1 MENTI
6 FVRRSDRLQS
16 KSRIDYTEE
25 AVLSDYT
32 EEEEVL
38 SDYEE
43 LSKLYTRQEYKI
55 RALYKKI
62 GFYKNFATNDVNLV
76 RTPHSYVPSEPKS
89 LHRTPTIGLGLEGSN
104 AGTFL
109 IMNLFTFTQAFYLVM
124 GVVATASSMSILN
137 SNS

>member
-16 KSRIDYTEE
+16 KSRVDYTEE

-43 LSKLYTRQEYKI
+43 LSKLHTRQEYKI

-62 GFYKNFATNDVNLV
+62 DFYKNFVTNDVNLV
-76 RTPHSYVPSEPKS
+76 RRPHSYVPSEPKS

-124 GVVATASSMSILN
+124 GVIATASSMSILN